1 MPYAWYAGRL
11 CQFAGHENSGMKIL
25 AGQQGEECQNAYTR
39 LTRIIINIIES
50 KMQQTTKSYLQ
61 VKKTKRYS

>member
-25 AGQQGEECQNAYTR
+25 AGQQGEECQECQNAR
-39 LTRIIINIIES
+39 MPGMLTRIRIKDATNN
-50 KMQQTTKSYLQ
+50 
-61 VKKTKRYS
+61 